1 MMTRVLTH
9 GTAGAHTAS
18 QGDQSQNERFAYAD
32 NGKLNQALNAASTLQ
47 WFHDEVG
54 NPPRITGTWKQYRG
68 SGKITEILLGRT

>member
-1 MMTRVLTH
+1 MGRL
-9 GTAGAHTAS
+9 AGRTAS
-18 QGDQSQNERFAYAD
+18 LGVQPQTERFAYAG
-32 NGKLNQALNAASTLQ
+32 NSKLIQAVNAASTLQ